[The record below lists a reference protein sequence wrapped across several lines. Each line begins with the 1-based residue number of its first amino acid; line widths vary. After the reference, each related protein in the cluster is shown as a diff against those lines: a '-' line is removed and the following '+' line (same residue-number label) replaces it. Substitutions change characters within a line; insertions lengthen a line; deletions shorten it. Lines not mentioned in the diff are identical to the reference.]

1 MGIVFESEVPVTSDF
16 SQFVPWLIVF
26 GGLALFAFIVD
37 VGSGITGFRRWVDRR
52 LLDVV
57 GVAAAIDTQID
68 KLKVP
73 HAECEAIRG
82 ELGYVKSSLPE
93 FESEVNQ
100 RLGAVSGIVRRREI
114 ALASLEASKSQLE
127 MFATTTR
134 QAAANLE
141 SVQQA
146 AANGMAQLHSQIR
159 SQSEKSFDG
168 AFSST
173 RGNSTLLQNS
183 SSRSN
188 RASGGVTVTIQTPS
202 RVLPDGTRVDP
213 TSVTILDAA
222 RLEVSD
228 SSVLNPNRLF
238 EDPVQADRV
247 VTIDTASTLND
258 EGAVIGGTHVR
269 AVDPVQFDMSR
280 PDDIHPFDQGV
291 LNLQRDQNH

>member
-1 MGIVFESEVPVTSDF
+1 MVFGSEVLVTSDF
-16 SQFVPWLIVF
+16 SQFVPWMIVF
-26 GGLALFAFIVD
+26 GGLALLAFILD
-37 VGSGITGFRRWVDRR
+37 IGSGVAGFRRWVDRR
-52 LLDVV
+52 LVDVV
-57 GVAAAIDTQID
+57 GVAAAVDAQID

-82 ELGYVKSSLPE
+82 ELGYLKSSLPA
-93 FESEVNQ
+93 FGLEVNQ
-100 RLGAVSGIVRRREI
+100 RLSGVSGELRRREI
-114 ALASLEASKSQLE
+114 ALASLEVSKTQLE
-127 MFATTTR
+127 MFTTTTR

-141 SVQQA
+141 SVQQV
-146 AANGMAQLHSQIR
+146 AANGMGQLRSQIS
-159 SQSEKSFDG
+159 SQIEKSLD
-168 AFSST
+168 AAVSST
-173 RGNSTLLQNS
+173 AENLSILQS
-183 SSRSN
+183 PSSRSN

-247 VTIDTASTLND
+247 VTIDTASTLNE

-280 PDDIHPFDQGV
+280 PDQIHPFDQGV
-291 LNLQRDQNH
+291 LNLQRDQNQ

>member
-1 MGIVFESEVPVTSDF
+1 MGVVFGSEVLVTSDF

-82 ELGYVKSSLPE
+82 ELGYLKSSLPK

-100 RLGAVSGIVRRREI
+100 RLGAVSGNVKRREI

-141 SVQQA
+141 SVQQV
-146 AANGMAQLHSQIR
+146 AANGMAQLRSQIR
-159 SQSEKSFDG
+159 SHSEKSFDG
-168 AFSST
+168 AVSSIW
-173 RGNSTLLQNS
+173 GNSTLVQSS

-247 VTIDTASTLND
+247 VTIDTASTLNE

-280 PDDIHPFDQGV
+280 PDEAHLFDQGV
-291 LNLQRDQNH
+291 LNLQRDQNQ

>member
-1 MGIVFESEVPVTSDF
+1 MTSDF

-82 ELGYVKSSLPE
+82 ELGYLKSSLPK

-100 RLGAVSGIVRRREI
+100 RLGAVSGNVKRREI

-141 SVQQA
+141 SVQQV
-146 AANGMAQLHSQIR
+146 AANGMAQLRSQIR
-159 SQSEKSFDG
+159 SHSEKSFDG
-168 AFSST
+168 AVSSIW
-173 RGNSTLLQNS
+173 GNSTLVQSS

-247 VTIDTASTLND
+247 VTIDTASTLNE

-280 PDDIHPFDQGV
+280 PDEAHLFDQGV
-291 LNLQRDQNH
+291 LNLQRDQNQ

>member
-1 MGIVFESEVPVTSDF
+1 MVFGSEVLVTSDF
-16 SQFVPWLIVF
+16 SQFVPWMIVF
-26 GGLALFAFIVD
+26 GGLALLAFILD
-37 VGSGITGFRRWVDRR
+37 IGSGVAGFRRWVDRR
-52 LLDVV
+52 LVDVV
-57 GVAAAIDTQID
+57 GVAAAVDAQID

-82 ELGYVKSSLPE
+82 ELGYLKSSLPA
-93 FESEVNQ
+93 FGLEVNQ
-100 RLGAVSGIVRRREI
+100 RLSGVSGELRRREI
-114 ALASLEASKSQLE
+114 ALASLEVSKTQLE
-127 MFATTTR
+127 MFTTTTR

-141 SVQQA
+141 SVQQV
-146 AANGMAQLHSQIR
+146 AANGMGQLRSQIS
-159 SQSEKSFDG
+159 SQIEKSLD
-168 AFSST
+168 AAVSST
-173 RGNSTLLQNS
+173 AENLSILQS
-183 SSRSN
+183 PSSRSN

-247 VTIDTASTLND
+247 VTIDTASTLSD
-258 EGAVIGGTHVR
+258 EGVVIGGTHVR

-280 PDDIHPFDQGV
+280 PDEVQPFDQGV
-291 LNLQRDQNH
+291 LNLQRDQNQ

>member
-1 MGIVFESEVPVTSDF
+1 MGVVFGSEVLVTSDF

-73 HAECEAIRG
+73 HAECEASRG
-82 ELGYVKSSLPE
+82 ELGYLKTSLPK

-100 RLGAVSGIVRRREI
+100 RLGAVSGNVKRREI

-141 SVQQA
+141 SVQQV
-146 AANGMAQLHSQIR
+146 AANGMAQLRSQIR
-159 SQSEKSFDG
+159 SHSEKSFDG
-168 AFSST
+168 AVSSIW
-173 RGNSTLLQNS
+173 GNSTLVQSS

-247 VTIDTASTLND
+247 VTIDTASTLNE

-280 PDDIHPFDQGV
+280 PDEAHLFDQGV
-291 LNLQRDQNH
+291 LNLQRDQNQ